1 MKEINY
7 YILALL
13 FLAVGFAVKF
23 KRSEIKASNELY
35 LKDSTNTWL
44 EQRYVKDSIL
54 LNDLATLT
62 TERKYDEV
70 KMIFKLNNRILK
82 PQ

>member
-1 MKEINY
+1 MKEIIITAIAISTCWY
-7 YILALL
+7 VALE
-13 FLAVGFAVKF
+13 
-23 KRSEIKASNELY
+23 RSEIKASNELY

-62 TERKYDEV
+62 TESKYDEV